1 MSFQQGL
8 SGLNGAAKSL
18 DVIGNNIANASTV
31 GFKSAQAQ
39 FADVY
44 ASSLVGGTGLT
55 AGIGVS
61 TAAIAQ
67 QFTQGTVETT
77 NNPLDIAINGGGFF
91 RVEANGVTEYS
102 RNGQFSL
109 DKNGFVENAQGAKLT
124 GYGVSSTGN
133 ILAGSPAPLQIST
146 SDIAPVATT
155 TVATQ
160 MNLDSGATVPATS
173 PFDANDPTSYNK
185 QVPIDVYD
193 SLGNAHVMST
203 YYVKSPD
210 AGTWNVYVANDGT
223 EITNQAVAAAA
234 TGTTAAYADVNA
246 KRAAWTASSTAVP
259 PNPTQVASDLAAY
272 AEAAR
277 QMVAAA
283 ATSANASTDN
293 LNAINTAAKSAGDT
307 VGSTPT
313 AVDAAIAKAVSVPP
327 VPVGHLNFDTNGVL
341 STTAMAPQTLPLAV
355 TLPIYPSTG
364 SNNTL
369 IVKMSF
375 TGSTQYG
382 AATSEKLT
390 TQDGYTSGH
399 LQRFSAGSD
408 GVILGQYSNG
418 QTKPLGQ
425 VVLANFTNPNGL
437 ASLGNN
443 AWAETSNSGNAI
455 VGTPNTGS
463 LGALQS
469 SSVEDSN
476 VDLTAELVNMITAQ
490 RVYQANAQTIKTQD
504 SVLQT
509 LVNLR

>member
-67 QFTQGTVETT
+67 QFTQGNVETT

-91 RVEANGVTEYS
+91 RVESNGVAQYT

-124 GYGVSSTGN
+124 GYGVSTSGN
-133 ILAGSPAPLQIST
+133 ILAGSPAPIQIST
-146 SDIAPVATT
+146 GDIAPLST
-155 TVATQ
+155 TVVSTQ
-160 MNLDSGATVPATS
+160 MNLNSGDSIPANS
-173 PFDANDPTSYNK
+173 PFNADDPTTYNK
-185 QVPIDVYD
+185 QVPIDVFD
-193 SLGNAHVMST
+193 SLGNSHVMST
-203 YYVKSPD
+203 YYVKSG
-210 AGTWNVYVANDGT
+210 AGSWNVYVANDGT
-223 EITNQAVAAAA
+223 EITNQAVAGAA
-234 TGTTAAYADVNA
+234 TGTTAPYADVNA
-246 KRAAWTASSTAVP
+246 KRAAWIASSTAVP
-259 PNPTQVASDLAAY
+259 PNAAQVASDLANY
-272 AEAAR
+272 AESAR
-277 QMVAAA
+277 QMVSAA
-283 ATSANASTDN
+283 ATNARASTDN
-293 LNAINTAAKSAGDT
+293 LNAINAAAKSAGDT
-307 VGSTPT
+307 AGSTPD
-313 AVDAAIAKAVSVPP
+313 AVDAAIAAAVSVPP
-327 VPVGHLNFDTNGVL
+327 TPVGHLNFDTNGAL
-341 STTAMAPQTLPLAV
+341 STTLMSPQTLPLSV
-355 TLPIYPSTG
+355 TLPIFPSTG
-364 SNNTL
+364 SNNALT
-369 IVKMSF
+369 IKMNFSG
-375 TGSTQYG
+375 TTQYG

-399 LQRFSAGSD
+399 LQTFSAGND

-418 QTKPLGQ
+418 QTKALGQ

-443 AWAETSNSGNAI
+443 VWAETANSGNPI
-455 VGTPNTGS
+455 VGTPDTGS
-463 LGALQS
+463 LGKLQS